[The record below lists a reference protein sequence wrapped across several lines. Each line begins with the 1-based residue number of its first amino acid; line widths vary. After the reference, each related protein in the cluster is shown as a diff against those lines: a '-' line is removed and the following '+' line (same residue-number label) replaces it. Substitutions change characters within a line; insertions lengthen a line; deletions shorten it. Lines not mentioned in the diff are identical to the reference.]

1 MSQLAEDDDVVV
13 VGARPA
19 PPSDD
24 DDILVTDAA
33 GNPIVIMRPIVASS
47 GRRNRGRRRPPP
59 PPAVAN
65 ADVIELLSDNED
77 ANPRIVLDPQAQARA
92 NALEENRKRERI
104 VETAKAKMRCP
115 LCLDPYEEMAS
126 TTCGHVYCKEC
137 ITLVVAKIH
146 KCPLCQRKLATRDIH
161 AIFV

>member
-1 MSQLAEDDDVVV
+1 MSDDDDVVV

-24 DDILVTDAA
+24 DIIVTDAA
-33 GNPIVIMRPIVASS
+33 GNPIVIMRPIVPSS
-47 GRRNRGRRRPPP
+47 GRRHRGRRRPPP
-59 PPAVAN
+59 PPVAD
-65 ADVIELLSDNED
+65 ADVIELLSDDED
-77 ANPRIVLDPQAQARA
+77 ASPRVVLDPQAQARA

-104 VETAKAKMRCP
+104 VEAAKAKMRCP
-115 LCLDPYEEMAS
+115 LCLDPYQEMAS
-126 TTCGHVYCKEC
+126 TTCGHVFCKEC

-161 AIFV
+161 AIFL